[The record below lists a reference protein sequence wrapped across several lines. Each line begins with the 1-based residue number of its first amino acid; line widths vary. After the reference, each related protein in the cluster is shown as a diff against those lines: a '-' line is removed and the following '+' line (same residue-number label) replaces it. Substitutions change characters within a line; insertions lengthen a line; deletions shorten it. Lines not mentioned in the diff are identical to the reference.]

1 MPTVQI
7 NDQIAQDTQREW
19 HRPTLVSHA
28 IEETTLG
35 KIGSQFDGPAM
46 PAVFDGE

>member
-1 MPTVQI
+1 MPMVQI
-7 NDQIAQDTQREW
+7 NDEIAHDAQREW
-19 HRPTLVSHA
+19 YRPTLVTHA

-35 KIGSQFDGPAM
+35 KVGSQFDGPAM

>member
-1 MPTVQI
+1 MPTVPI
-7 NDQIAQDTQREW
+7 NDEIARDAQRAW

-35 KIGSQFDGPAM
+35 KLGSDFDGVAQPAL
-46 PAVFDGE
+46 FDG